1 MTKVSIG
8 KTFEF
13 AAAHRLY
20 RPEWSEAKNAEV
32 FGKCAH
38 PQSHG
43 HNYKL
48 EISVLGEP
56 HPETGYVLDA
66 AILNAVVE
74 ETVLSKVDHKHLDKD
89 LDWFKDKTSSVENLV
104 NIIWDELEAAFKPH
118 HVALSEIRIWETGR
132 IFATRRI

>member
-1 MTKVSIG
+1 M
-8 KTFEF
+8 
-13 AAAHRLY
+13 
-20 RPEWSEAKNAEV
+20 
-32 FGKCAH
+32 
-38 PQSHG
+38 
-43 HNYKL
+43 
-48 EISVLGEP
+48 LGEP

-66 AILNAVVE
+66 AILSAVVE
-74 ETVLSKVDHKHLDKD
+74 EAVLSKVDHKHLDKD